1 LTAPLLLTV
10 IAGVLVVSAAVLS
23 RRDLRRWLGHDPSP
37 RLRVVRAAL
46 LVATLG
52 ALAVAWAGAHST
64 PPRLGG
70 GSADVVVMID
80 VSRSMDTRDTP
91 PSRLRRAV
99 RFAERFVERAAGI
112 RVGLVAFA
120 GAAFPLVPL
129 TQDRDA
135 VLTYLAALDT
145 ELMSKPGTDLAA
157 GLERAASVF
166 DPTSSRPRMVLL
178 LTDGEQGEG
187 NVDGLLGD
195 LRARGIRVVP
205 VGFGTPSGGVVPGR
219 SGGLRDEDG
228 QIVRS
233 RRRDAV
239 LRRIAAATG
248 AAYHRE
254 PEERPD
260 PSGLIPRP
268 DPVAREEKEKRP
280 EPLPF
285 WVVIA
290 AVALVVEIVL
300 SSPRRRP
307 AGGVAVAGVA
317 ALLLAAGPRSWIEE
331 GDRKLER
338 GEARAALSLYRK
350 AERTSGTKAETQIR
364 VGNAM
369 YRLATLGLASG
380 SYVEALRLLGP
391 EDTELR
397 FVAAFNLGTALL
409 AQERYRE
416 AQDAFWTALMAQP
429 GDLEAKF
436 NYEWSAARV
445 PPEEEPPTPSVTNRE
460 SERARDGDGARDA
473 PHPVPTE
480 KRRPPPRA
488 DLGPE
493 EAKRWLR
500 GIEDD
505 PTEALRDQI
514 GGRAGPSRRGGQT
527 W

>member
-1 LTAPLLLTV
+1 
-10 IAGVLVVSAAVLS
+10 
-23 RRDLRRWLGHDPSP
+23 
-37 RLRVVRAAL
+37 
-46 LVATLG
+46 
-52 ALAVAWAGAHST
+52 
-64 PPRLGG
+64 
-70 GSADVVVMID
+70 MID

-99 RFAERFVERAAGI
+99 RFAERFVESAAGI

-135 VLTYLAALDT
+135 VLTYLTALDT

-157 GLERAASVF
+157 GLEHAASVF

-178 LTDGEQGEG
+178 LTDGEHGEG
-187 NVDGLLGD
+187 NVDGLFGD

-219 SGGLRDEDG
+219 AGGLRDEDG
-228 QIVRS
+228 QLVRS
-233 RRRDAV
+233 RRQDAV
-239 LRRIAAATG
+239 LQRIAAGTG
-248 AAYHRE
+248 GTYRRE
-254 PEERPD
+254 PEERPE
-260 PSGLIPRP
+260 PSDLIPRP
-268 DPVAREEKEKRP
+268 DPVAETDQEKRP
-280 EPLPF
+280 GPFPF
-285 WVVIA
+285 WIVIA
-290 AVALVVEIVL
+290 AVALALELIL
-300 SSPRRRP
+300 SSPLRRP
-307 AGGVAVAGVA
+307 SEGIAVAAVA

-331 GDRKLER
+331 GDRKLKR
-338 GEARAALSLYRK
+338 GEASAALSLYRK

-409 AQERYRE
+409 AQERHRE
-416 AQDAFWTALMAQP
+416 AQDAFWTALMARP
-429 GDLEAKF
+429 DDLEAKF
-436 NYEWSAARV
+436 NYEWSTSRV

-460 SERARDGDGARDA
+460 SERAPEGDRAEDA
-473 PHPVPTE
+473 PHPTPTE
-480 KRRPPPRA
+480 SRRPPPRA

-493 EAKRWLR
+493 EAQRWLR

-514 GGRAGPSRRGGQT
+514 GGRVGPSRRSGQT